1 LQSNALFFWGIK
13 GRIYSGR
20 ESRGERGL
28 EAGQKRVAIRIQPAA
43 RFDRVE
49 RTGAGGGSPILC
61 FIASMNARTFGEGSR
76 VDGYTA

>member
-1 LQSNALFFWGIK
+1 MRYFLGGIK

-20 ESRGERGL
+20 ESRGESGL

-49 RTGAGGGSPILC
+49 RSGAAGGVSPILC